1 MATSRFTWLVACLG
15 CAVFALE
22 ASAQQT
28 RPVVGVALGG
38 GNARGFAHVGVLR
51 WFEDHHVPID
61 VVAGTSMGGLI
72 GGAYAAGMSSTE
84 VAALL
89 RTTDWDEV
97 FSASAYRYKSIRRR
111 DDARANLSPLE
122 QVRRG
127 VALPSALNNGQ
138 QVDFMLARIG
148 ALYAGLPSF
157 DALPTPFRCVA
168 VDQRTA
174 TAMVL
179 DSGSLPV
186 AMRATMALPGILPPI
201 ELRGRVLVDG
211 GAMDNVPADVV
222 RAMGADVVIAVDVG
236 SSNDTNDVRFSA
248 FGLVNNT
255 VGAMKR
261 ANTRRA
267 RGSATLVVEPDLES
281 FSAGDWRRAG
291 ELAVV
296 GYRAAESMSAD
307 LLPLAVDEITWR
319 RYLAD
324 RAAKRRARMPTIA
337 RVEVRGAT
345 PADTKTIQR
354 RLEWQLREPLN
365 PDRIENDL
373 LQLGGVNR
381 YMSIGWDLSAM
392 NGAYVL
398 VIKARSDRRAPLVLL
413 SSSAQ

>member
-1 MATSRFTWLVACLG
+1 MATSRFTWLVACVG

-38 GNARGFAHVGVLR
+38 GSARGFAHVGVLR

-72 GGAYAAGMSSTE
+72 GGGYAAGMSSTE
-84 VAALL
+84 LAALL
-89 RTTDWDEV
+89 RHTDWDEV
-97 FSASAYRYKSIRRR
+97 FSASAYRYKSI
-111 DDARANLSPLE
+111 LT
-122 QVRRG
+122 
-127 VALPSALNNGQ
+127 LPSSLNNGQ

-174 TAMVL
+174 TAVVL

-186 AMRATMALPGILPPI
+186 AMRATMSLPGILPPI
-201 ELRGRVLVDG
+201 ELRGRVLVDEG
-211 GAMDNVPADVV
+211 TMDNVPADVV

-236 SSNDTNDVRFSA
+236 SSNDTSDVRFSA
-248 FGLVNNT
+248 FRLQS
-255 VGAMKR
+255 
-261 ANTRRA
+261 NTRRA
-267 RGSATLVVEPDLES
+267 TMRTNTRRSLASATFVIEPNVES
-281 FSAGDWRRAG
+281 FSGGDWRRAA

-307 LLPLAVDEITWR
+307 LLPLAVDDVTWR

-324 RAAKRRARMPTIA
+324 RAAKRRARMPAIA

-345 PADTKTIQR
+345 PADARTIQKK
-354 RLEWQLREPLN
+354 LEWQLREPLN

-373 LQLGGVNR
+373 LLLDGLGR
-381 YMSIGWDLSAM
+381 YASIGWDLSTM
-392 NGAYVL
+392 NGTNVL
-398 VIKARSDRRAPLVLL
+398 VIKAIADRRSPLVML
-413 SSSAQ
+413 SAFNVQNRTSEVSAQQ